1 MRPPGETDNHQRKS
15 YIQELNHQILDGR
28 RAEIQRKRRVSNHE
42 GVLNIGQGVDLN
54 TTEMDQMPSTSG
66 INTNINRASQ
76 VMDNAQTS
84 AMHASTSISEPRKT
98 CQLHRRQ

>member
-1 MRPPGETDNHQRKS
+1 M
-15 YIQELNHQILDGR
+15 QELNHQILDGR

-84 AMHASTSISEPRKT
+84 AMHASTSISEPRQT